1 MTAREAKDL
10 KLCDSDYKFMTVIWE
25 SYPINSGELVKLC
38 NERLGWKKST
48 VYTMIR
54 KMELKG
60 FVENV
65 NATVS
70 ALIPEEAC
78 QKEEAQYFM
87 KRTFDNSMPK
97 LFAAFFGDRKISEKE
112 AKELEALIEEYREK

>member
-1 MTAREAKDL
+1 
-10 KLCDSDYKFMTVIWE
+10 
-25 SYPINSGELVKLC
+25 
-38 NERLGWKKST
+38 
-48 VYTMIR
+48 MIR

-97 LFAAFFGDRKISEKE
+97 FFAAFFGDRKISEKE